1 MMCRVLKVSRSSY
14 YYWLKEPR
22 SQRKE
27 HVKILKDKIQTVYFK
42 AKGRYG
48 SPRIKEELCRT
59 GTAVSRPTVAK
70 YMKQMGLK
78 SKLARKFRV
87 TTDSNHK
94 EPVADNILNQDFFSF
109 SPLKKCVSDITYIPT
124 KNGFLYLTIVMD
136 LFNRDIIG
144 WNLSSNMTTKDT
156 VLAAINKAAM
166 QYSFEDGMVFHSD
179 RGAQYASKTTRST
192 LKSYNIVQR
201 VSRARNCWD
210 NAVAESFFKS
220 LKTELIYGTKLMGAK
235 QMKNR
240 IFEYIEIWYRKQ
252 RRHSYL
258 DYQTIEEFNNQY
270 RKQNMN
276 NVA

>member
-14 YYWLKEPR
+14 YYWLREPK

-27 HVKILKDKIQTVYFK
+27 QVRVLKEKIQTAYFK

-48 SPRIKEELCRT
+48 SPRIQAELSKT
-59 GTAVSRPTVAK
+59 GTAVSKPTVAK
-70 YMKQMGLK
+70 YLNEMGLK

-94 EPVADNILNQDFFSF
+94 EPVAENILNQDFFSF
-109 SPLKKCVSDITYIPT
+109 SPLQKCVSDITYIPI
-124 KNGFLYLTIVMD
+124 KGGFWYLTIVMD

-144 WNLSSNMTTKDT
+144 WNLSNNMTTKDT
-156 VLAAINKAAM
+156 ILASLNKVAKQYNIN
-166 QYSFEDGMVFHSD
+166 QGMIFHSD
-179 RGAQYASKTTRST
+179 RGSQYASKPTRNT
-192 LKSYNIVQR
+192 LMSYGIIQSM
-201 VSRARNCWD
+201 SRAGNCWD

-220 LKTELIYGTKLMGAK
+220 LKTELIYGTKLIGAK
-235 QMKNR
+235 QMKNN

-252 RRHSYL
+252 RRHSFL
-258 DYQTIEEFNNQY
+258 DYQTIQEFNSEY
-270 RKQNMN
+270 FKQNIN

>member
-94 EPVADNILNQDFFSF
+94 EPVADNILNLFFTVKKMCFRYHLHSNKERIF
-109 SPLKKCVSDITYIPT
+109 VFDNCNGLVQSGYYRLESKLKHDNKRYCA
-124 KNGFLYLTIVMD
+124 
-136 LFNRDIIG
+136 
-144 WNLSSNMTTKDT
+144 SSN
-156 VLAAINKAAM
+156 
-166 QYSFEDGMVFHSD
+166 
-179 RGAQYASKTTRST
+179 
-192 LKSYNIVQR
+192 
-201 VSRARNCWD
+201 
-210 NAVAESFFKS
+210 
-220 LKTELIYGTKLMGAK
+220 
-235 QMKNR
+235 
-240 IFEYIEIWYRKQ
+240 
-252 RRHSYL
+252 
-258 DYQTIEEFNNQY
+258 
-270 RKQNMN
+270 
-276 NVA
+276 